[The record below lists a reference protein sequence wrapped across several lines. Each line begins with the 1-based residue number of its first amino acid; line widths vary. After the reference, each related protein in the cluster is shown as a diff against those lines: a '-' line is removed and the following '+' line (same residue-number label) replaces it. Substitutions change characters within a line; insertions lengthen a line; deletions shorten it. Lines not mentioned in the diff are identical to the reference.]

1 MRFTQQPLWS
11 AGFRPFFILACVAGL
26 GLPIWWALIFTGS
39 VPPPLT
45 FALPPV
51 QWHAHEMFYGFGW
64 AVFGGFL
71 LTASKNWL
79 NVRGWHGGAL
89 VLLAAAWL
97 LDRLA
102 MSLGAGWPSRLTRF
116 RFLVRRA

>member
-64 AVFGGFL
+64 AVWDYQGGF
-71 LTASKNWL
+71 A
-79 NVRGWHGGAL
+79 VRAPDGSPTTITRAL
-89 VLLAAAWL
+89 VG
-97 LDRLA
+97 R
-102 MSLGAGWPSRLTRF
+102 
-116 RFLVRRA
+116 